1 MLIII
6 ICCVTAAPVM
16 AETETLQLEEVVVTA
31 TRYEEAVS
39 SVPANVSIITEEEI
53 QNSTAQTIPD
63 ILRTEVG
70 IHVNDIAGNRRNV
83 TVDVRGFGETAGLNT
98 LVLVDG
104 RRVNQADLSGTDWTQ
119 ISLDR
124 VKRIEIVRGGR
135 GSVLYGD
142 NASGGVINI
151 VTKEGDKFK
160 ADAGVAAGSYDTYK
174 GSASVSGARDNLSY
188 SLSGSYLSSDGHRDN
203 ADTEAK
209 DLGLNVN
216 YYPKDFLRLSIS
228 SGYHEDDSGLPG
240 ALRESDFDAG
250 ASRTDTVN
258 PDDFAEIEDYYI
270 KGGPE
275 VYFLDDS
282 LAKIDISFRKKGF
295 LTFASFAGGE
305 FTGDTEIDTVAVSPQ
320 VLLKNPVSTM
330 ANTLTIGFDYQDT
343 EEEIV
348 NDSLF
353 FGMRT
358 IGEFELEKENYG
370 YYIHDELGVTD
381 DLLISGGYR
390 YDRAEFSFHPSTPRS
405 TTMDEDAFTA
415 GVNYAYH
422 DNSYV
427 YLSFSRSFRYPVL
440 DELFSFFTNTIDL
453 DLHPQRSDGY
463 ELGVRHYL
471 NKESYVQANLF
482 RIDTD
487 NEIFFNPST
496 FVNENLEGTAR
507 RDGVEVSFNVGLFEW
522 LALNGSYT
530 YLDAG
535 IEGGMFDGS
544 DVPNAPN
551 HKASLGI
558 EVSPCKGVIIVLNGV
573 YIGERPFVSDFSN
586 DFEEQEDYIV
596 VNGKIQYTW
605 KTVTAFLDVNN
616 IFDKEY
622 SEYGVLGTFP
632 LEKAFFPSPERN
644 VLAGVSIEF

>member
-1 MLIII
+1 MFILVL
-6 ICCVTAAPVM
+6 CCVTAAPVM
-16 AETETLQLEEVVVTA
+16 AETEPLQLEEVVVTA

-39 SVPANVSIITEEEI
+39 SVPANVSVITEEDI
-53 QNSTAQTIPD
+53 RKSTAQTIPD
-63 ILRTEVG
+63 ILRTEAG

-83 TVDVRGFGETAGLNT
+83 TVDVRGFGETAALNT

-124 VKRIEIVRGGR
+124 VQRIEIVRGGG

-151 VTKEGDKFK
+151 VTKEGDRFR

-174 GSASVSGARDNLSY
+174 GNASVSGTTNILSY
-188 SLSGSYLSSDGHRDN
+188 SLNGSYLSSDGYRDN

-216 YYPKDFLRLSIS
+216 FYPKDFLRISFS
-228 SGYHEDDSGLPG
+228 SGYHKDDAGLPG

-250 ASRTDTVN
+250 SSRTDTVN
-258 PDDFAEIEDYYI
+258 PDDFAEVEDYYV

-275 VYFLDDS
+275 LYFLDDS
-282 LAKIDISFRKKGF
+282 LAKIDISFRKRGF

-305 FTGDTEIDTVAVSPQ
+305 FTGDTEIDTIAVSPQ
-320 VLLKNPVSTM
+320 VLLKNTVGTM
-330 ANTLTIGFDYQDT
+330 ANTLTLGFDYQDT

-370 YYIHDELGVTD
+370 YYIHNELGITD

-390 YDRAEFSFHPSTPRS
+390 YDRTEFSFHPSTPAN

-415 GVNYAYH
+415 GMNYTYH

-427 YLSFSRSFRYPVL
+427 YLSFSRSFRYPML
-440 DELFSFFTNTIDL
+440 DELFSFFTNTIDSGL
-453 DLHPQRSDGY
+453 NPQRSDDY
-463 ELGVRHYL
+463 ELGIRHHL
-471 NKESYVQANLF
+471 NKKSYLQANLF

-487 NEIFFNPST
+487 DEIFFNPST
-496 FVNENLEGTAR
+496 FLNENLEGTSR
-507 RDGVEVSFNVGLFEW
+507 RDGVEVSFHAGLFEW

-530 YLDAG
+530 YLDAE
-535 IEGGMFDGS
+535 IEDGMFDGK
-544 DVPNAPN
+544 DVPNVPN
-551 HKASLGI
+551 HKASLGT
-558 EVSPCKGVIIVLNGV
+558 EVFPCEGVIITLNGV

-586 DFEEQEDYIV
+586 DFDEQEDYIV

-605 KTVTAFLDVNN
+605 RTFTAFLDINN
-616 IFDKEY
+616 IFDEEY

-632 LEKAFFPSPERN
+632 LERAFFPSPKRN
-644 VLAGVSIEF
+644 VLAGVSMEF